1 MDGFQRRREAKKMQI
16 LQAAIEM
23 FSNNGVKNASIAE
36 IAKKANVSQVS
47 IYNFFENKDNLAKEA
62 FLHYMDE
69 KMEKSEQLLN
79 TNLTFPEK
87 FKELIVES
95 QKAESDLSE
104 EFFQSSVW
112 NNPAIQEFYQEHYY
126 TRSIKLFMNLIEQG
140 KKEGYIDTTLL
151 TDAIILY
158 IGMFKNTLTQPGVSK
173 KIRSDFNKLFFYGI
187 LGKEYR

>member
-62 FLHYMDE
+62 FLNYMDE

-87 FKELIVES
+87 FKEDR
-95 QKAESDLSE
+95 K
-104 EFFQSSVW
+104 SV
-112 NNPAIQEFYQEHYY
+112 
-126 TRSIKLFMNLIEQG
+126 
-140 KKEGYIDTTLL
+140 
-151 TDAIILY
+151 
-158 IGMFKNTLTQPGVSK
+158 V
-173 KIRSDFNKLFFYGI
+173 
-187 LGKEYR
+187 